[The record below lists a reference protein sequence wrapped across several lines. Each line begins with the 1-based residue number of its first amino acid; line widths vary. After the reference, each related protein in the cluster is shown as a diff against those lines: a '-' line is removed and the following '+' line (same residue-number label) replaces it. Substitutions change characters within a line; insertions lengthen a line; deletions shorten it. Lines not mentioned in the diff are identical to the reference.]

1 MTRLRVLAAG
11 GLLAAMVGCSSG
23 GPQFVPVS
31 GVITLDGK
39 PYGKAVI
46 SFQPIGTNDNP
57 YPGRGSSAF
66 TDENGRFVLM
76 CDAKINGAV
85 VGKHQVRITSRGSDP
100 IGPGPEGGTPDDA
113 PVRREIDPVPPEWNL
128 HSKVEFDVPPGG
140 TDQANFDIKS
150 RKRR

>member
-1 MTRLRVLAAG
+1 MTPLRFLAAG
-11 GLLAAMVGCSSG
+11 GLLVAMVGCSSG

-39 PYGKAVI
+39 PYGNAVI
-46 SFQPIGTNDNP
+46 SFQPIGTGGNP

-76 CDAKINGAV
+76 CDGKINGAV
-85 VGKHQVRITSRGSDP
+85 VGKHHVRITSRGSSPAITIPD
-100 IGPGPEGGTPDDA
+100 GGTPDDT
-113 PVRREIDPVPPEWNL
+113 PVRREVDPVPPEWNL

-140 TDQANFDIKS
+140 TDQANFDIQS
-150 RKRR
+150 RRRK